1 MCPVEIEDL
10 QFFGVSELVEEVGVS
25 RQTLWRW
32 RNDGK
37 IPAGHRYRDGRVLF
51 TSEQVEEICRFANRL
66 DPIKGTNRDQMKL
79 FALEGAER

>member
-66 DPIKGTNRDQMKL
+66 DPIEGTNRDQMKL
-79 FALEGAER
+79 FA

>member
-66 DPIKGTNRDQMKL
+66 DPIEEPNRDQRKL
-79 FALEGAER
+79 FA

>member
-10 QFFGVSELVEEVGVS
+10 EFFGVSELAEELGVS

-32 RNDGK
+32 RSDGK

-51 TSEQVEEICRFANRL
+51 SSEQVEEIFRFANRL
-66 DPIKGTNRDQMKL
+66 DPIEEPNRDQMKL
-79 FALEGAER
+79 FAWEGARR